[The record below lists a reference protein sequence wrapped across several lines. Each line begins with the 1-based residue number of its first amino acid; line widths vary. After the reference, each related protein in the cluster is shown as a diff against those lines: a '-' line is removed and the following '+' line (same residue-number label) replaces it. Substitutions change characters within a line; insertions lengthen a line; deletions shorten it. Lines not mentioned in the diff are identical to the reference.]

1 MYHAKY
7 PLFVLIACLLCS
19 TQVFSQEPIPLYST
33 GKVPNATN
41 GDIPT
46 LTVYKPEN
54 GKGNGMAIVIC
65 SGGAYL
71 GVADVVEGIPAAK
84 KLTAAGITCFL
95 VQYRVPD
102 STKMTNKETVP
113 VTDAQR
119 AIQYVREHAKEYKI
133 DKNKLGI
140 MGFSAGGHLVST
152 LCTHPDNIYI
162 DNPAHIN
169 LKPDFS
175 VLIYPVISFTDSLT
189 HMVSRRQLIG
199 PDITPEK
206 IQYYSNELHVSERTP
221 PTFIVHAM
229 DDDGVSVKN
238 SLYYY
243 AALQQ
248 HQVPSK
254 LFLYAKGRHAFGA
267 YNKEATVQWTDP
279 CIEWINSKKWAPS
292 K

>member
-1 MYHAKY
+1 MYYSKY
-7 PLFVLIACLLCS
+7 PLFILFACFFCF
-19 TQVFSQEPIPLYST
+19 TKVFSQEIIPLYAT
-33 GKVPNATN
+33 GKVPNAIN

-54 GKGNGMAIVIC
+54 GKSDGTGIIIC

-84 KLTAAGITCFL
+84 KLTTAGITCFL
-95 VQYRVPD
+95 LQYRVPD
-102 STKMTNKETVP
+102 GSKMTHKETVP
-113 VTDAQR
+113 VMDAQR
-119 AIQYVREHAKEYKI
+119 AIQYVREHAKEFKI

-152 LCTHPDNIYI
+152 LCTHLNDIYI
-162 DNPAHIN
+162 DNPTNIN
-169 LKPDFS
+169 LKPDFMA
-175 VLIYPVISFTDSLT
+175 LIYPVISFTDSLT
-189 HMVSRRQLIG
+189 HIVSRLQLIG
-199 PDITPEK
+199 PDITSEK
-206 IQYYSNELHVSERTP
+206 IHYYSNELHVSHSTP

-238 SLYYY
+238 SLYFY

-248 HQVPSK
+248 HQVPAK

-267 YNKEATVQWTDP
+267 YNKEATIQWIDP
-279 CIEWINSKKWAPS
+279 FIEWINKN
-292 K
+292 